1 MSTGSADEPV
11 LDTAQVCVLADR
23 IEAGVLAAAMLADPD
38 VAWAG
43 DASPTE
49 LTLLAEQGK
58 RAQWRFVGAN
68 LGLVGL
74 VTRSFAGSGTPN
86 PDLFQE
92 GCLGLITAVQRF
104 DHRRGLRF
112 STYALYWVRAAVG
125 AASAR
130 QVGAVQVPISRAEQ
144 LRTVHG
150 LEAEL
155 AQELGRPATV
165 VELADGLGRT
175 SAWTSALLGQRPPQ
189 SLDALD
195 QVGREAV
202 ERIESAEEA
211 GAALDWVNE
220 LLEWLPGP
228 RTAGDRIADGVPRR
242 AAPLPRRRGPRLG
255 TAAGTDPPNRTPRP
269 GTAARALSAA
279 GPGPVVNGGRLLA
292 VSAAAAGRPAGS

>member
-211 GAALDWVNE
+211 GAALDWVKE
-220 LLEWLPGP
+220 LLEWLPDLERQVIGLRMGFLGGRHHSRADVARSLGQP
-228 RTAGDRIADGVPRR
+228 VGRVRRTE
-242 AAPLPRRRGPRLG
+242 L
-255 TAAGTDPPNRTPRP
+255 
-269 GTAARALSAA
+269 RALE
-279 GPGPVVNGGRLLA
+279 RLREHCPQQALDQL
-292 VSAAAAGRPAGS
+292 